1 MCWDKIC
8 KCENKE
14 FTNNDSFCEWMFN
27 LKGEHVALAHNFKSY
42 DSSFIIEWILE
53 KITAFDDIPK
63 VLMNGSKIFCL
74 DFRNIRLIDSLSFL
88 PMPLEKFSKTFEIN
102 ELKKGFFPHAFN

>member
-1 MCWDKIC
+1 MIFYDYEAFQKDCKHIPNFICAKLVCVSCLDNLEKIC

-42 DSSFIIEWILE
+42 DSSFIIEWI
-53 KITAFDDIPK
+53 
-63 VLMNGSKIFCL
+63 
-74 DFRNIRLIDSLSFL
+74 
-88 PMPLEKFSKTFEIN
+88 
-102 ELKKGFFPHAFN
+102 